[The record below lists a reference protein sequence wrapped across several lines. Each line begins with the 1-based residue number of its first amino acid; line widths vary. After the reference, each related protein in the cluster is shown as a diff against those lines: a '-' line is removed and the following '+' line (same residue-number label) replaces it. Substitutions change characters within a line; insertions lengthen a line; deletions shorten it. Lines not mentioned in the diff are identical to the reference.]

1 MSYRINLTNGNLL
14 TTIADG
20 TINSTSTPLKLI
32 GKNYSGYGE
41 FFNTDLVHILE
52 NFRNSSPPSN
62 PLPGQLWYNTDGNLN
77 VWNGSKFTNLAAISS
92 TTSKPGS
99 PVTGNQWWDTINQQ
113 FYVYDPSYSSNGGWA
128 LIGPA
133 ASAGQGTSGTIVGT
147 ILDNS
152 AATHVAVNVYVSST
166 LVGIFS
172 KDSYTPDT
180 AIGGFTTISPGLN
193 LSSTLASAKLWGTA
207 DNADKLGTIAA
218 SSYVRNDVSPTFNVP
233 VTITDSNGLI
243 INTANLKLSGNTLQ
257 LQNTVNN
264 ADIVIRANTGGTY
277 VNSIFIEGI
286 TSNVTVAANLI
297 VTANVNAVTGVFS
310 SNVHAGNV
318 RLTSNVNAASGIF
331 ANLVSANNISTTTMT
346 VLGTINSRNI
356 VPTSANTYTLGNSTN
371 WFSTVYATAMQA
383 NYADLAE
390 RFEADA
396 EYMPGT
402 VLAMG
407 GSAEVTLENNDL
419 SEDVF
424 GVISTQAGFL
434 LNGGAGSNL
443 THPPIAVSGRVP
455 IRVIGKIKKGDRL
468 VSAGNGLAR
477 AGKRSEITS
486 FNVIGRSL
494 ENKDSDQESII
505 TAIVKLNS

>member
-1 MSYRINLTNGNLL
+1 MSYQINLTNGNLL

-20 TINSTSTPLKLI
+20 TINSISTPLKLI

-41 FFNTDLVHILE
+41 FFNTDLVHLLE

-77 VWNGSKFTNLAAISS
+77 VWNGSKYTNVAAISS
-92 TTSKPGS
+92 TTSTPSS
-99 PVTGNQWWDTINQQ
+99 PVTGNQWWDTTNQQ
-113 FYVYDPSYSSNGGWA
+113 FYVYDPTYPTNNGWA

-133 ASAGQGTSGTIVGT
+133 ASAGQGTSGVVVGT
-147 ILDNS
+147 VLDDV
-152 AATHVAVNVYVSST
+152 AATHIAVNVYVNSS

-180 AIGGFTTISPGLN
+180 AITGFTTIEPGLN

-207 DNADKLGTIAA
+207 DQADNLGGYSAA
-218 SSYVRNDVSPTFNVP
+218 SYIRGNVSPIFTVP
-233 VTITDSNGLI
+233 VVINNNNGLI
-243 INTANLKLSGNTLQ
+243 IQSTANLKLSGNTIQ
-257 LQNTVNN
+257 LQNNVNN
-264 ADIVIRANTGGTY
+264 ADIVIRTNTASTLQDT
-277 VNSIFIEGI
+277 I
-286 TSNVTVAANLI
+286 TVTGATGNVALAANLI

-310 SNVHAGNV
+310 SNVVAGNV
-318 RLTSNVNAASGIF
+318 RLTSNVNAANGIF
-331 ANLVSANNISTTTMT
+331 TTLVSASTLTVTGTT
-346 VLGTINSRNI
+346 NSRDI
-356 VPTSANTYTLGNSTN
+356 VPTTANTYSLGNSTN

-396 EYMPGT
+396 EYLPGT

-407 GSAEVTLENNDL
+407 GSAEVTLEDNEL

-434 LNGGAGSNL
+434 LNGGAGSNA

-468 VSAGNGLAR
+468 VSAGHGLAR
-477 AGKRSEITS
+477 SGKRSEITS

-494 ENKDSDQESII
+494 ENKDTDQEGTI